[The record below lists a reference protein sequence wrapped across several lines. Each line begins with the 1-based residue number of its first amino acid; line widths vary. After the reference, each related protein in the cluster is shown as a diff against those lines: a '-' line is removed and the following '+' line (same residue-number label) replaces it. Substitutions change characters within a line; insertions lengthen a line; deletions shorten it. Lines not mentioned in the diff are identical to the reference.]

1 MRNLWDDKEADKF
14 SSDDLNLRVYSSR
27 LLGQNPAL
35 VLHGGGNT
43 SMKGIHKNIFSEPV
57 ETLFIKG
64 SGWDLISI
72 QKEGFA
78 PVRLNQLRKLA
89 ELSSLSD
96 SEMVREQKLATLN
109 PSAPNPSVEA
119 ILHALIPNKFVD
131 HTHADAVLSVT
142 NTPNGK
148 KKINEIYGSDILIVP
163 YVMPGF
169 ILAKKV
175 SSLTKNIDW
184 EKLKGMILMNHGV
197 FSFGDSAK
205 ESYTR
210 MISIVSKAENYLKKK
225 NAWKKYAKHKN
236 NPDPLALS
244 KIRCFA
250 SRMTGGAVIAKLNS
264 SPEACGFSKLKNS
277 KSLSRSG
284 TLTPDHVIRTKP
296 FAWIIEK
303 DLEKSSE
310 SFIKKYENYFSKNN
324 NNGLSKLDN
333 GPKWALWP
341 NVGVL
346 SFGRTNKDANIVKD
360 INNHTI
366 RAMQES
372 ESLHKWKPL
381 PENKLFEIEYWEL
394 EQAKLKNEKIKLP
407 FQGQIALVTGA
418 ASGIGL
424 SCAKSLLDHGCV
436 VAGIDKNPNIL
447 STYEENKNFSGF
459 KCDVTNSS
467 QVKSTIKKIVL
478 KYGGLDK
485 LISNAGVFPESINL
499 ASIPEKKWKQDLESN
514 LTSHHHILK
523 HSIPFLKNGIDS
535 AVVFVGTRNVGAPGP
550 GAGTYSIAKSGL
562 TQMAR
567 LAAIELAPLNIRVNI
582 VHPDCVY
589 DTEIWTEKVLN
600 ERSKQYGITIEE
612 YISRNLL
619 KKPVSS
625 KNVAEAVRFLIG
637 ESSSK
642 TTGAQIPVDGGNDR
656 II

>member
-1 MRNLWDDKEADKF
+1 MKNLWNDKEAKKF

-43 SMKGIHKNIFSEPV
+43 SVKGVYNNIFSEPI
-57 ETLFIKG
+57 ETLYIKG

-78 PVRLNQLRKLA
+78 PVRIDNLRKLA
-89 ELSSLSD
+89 ELPSLSD

-131 HTHADAVLSVT
+131 HTHADAVLSIT
-142 NTPNGK
+142 NTPNGRE
-148 KKINEIYGSDILIVP
+148 KINEIYGSDILIVP

-169 ILAKKV
+169 ILAKKIN
-175 SSLTKNIDW
+175 SLTENINW
-184 EKLKGMILMNHGV
+184 GKLKGMILMNHGV

-210 MISIVSKAENYLKKK
+210 MISIVSNAENYLKKK
-225 NAWKKYAKHKN
+225 KAWRQYAKHRN
-236 NPDPLALS
+236 NPNPLTLS
-244 KIRCFA
+244 KIRNFA
-250 SRMTGGAVIAKLNS
+250 SKMTGSAVIVKLNS
-264 SPEACGFSKLKNS
+264 SIEACGFSKLKNS
-277 KSLSRSG
+277 KSLGHSG

-296 FAWIIEK
+296 FAWTIEK
-303 DLEKSSE
+303 DLEKSSKN
-310 SFIKKYENYFSKNN
+310 FIKKYEDYFSKNN
-324 NNGLSKLDN
+324 KNGLSKLDN
-333 GPKWALWP
+333 GPKWAIWP
-341 NVGVL
+341 DVGVV
-346 SFGRTNKDANIVKD
+346 SFGKTNKDANIVKD

-381 PENKLFEIEYWEL
+381 PKNKLFEIEYWEL
-394 EQAKLKNEKIKLP
+394 EQAKLKSQKTNLP
-407 FQGQIALVTGA
+407 FQGQIAMVTGA

-424 SCAKSLLDHGCV
+424 SCAKALLDHGCA
-436 VAGIDKNPNIL
+436 VAGLDRNPKILNI
-447 STYEENKNFSGF
+447 YKENDNFSGF
-459 KCDVTNSS
+459 KCDVTNSN
-467 QVKSTIKKIVL
+467 QVKSTIEKIVL
-478 KYGGLDK
+478 QYGGLDK

-499 ASIPEKKWKQDLESN
+499 ASISEKKWKEDLESN

-535 AVVFVGTRNVGAPGP
+535 SVVFVGTRNVGAPGP
-550 GAGTYSIAKSGL
+550 GAGTYTIAKSGL

-589 DTEIWTEKVLN
+589 DTEIWSEKILS
-600 ERSKQYGITIEE
+600 ERSRQYGITIEE

-619 KKPVSS
+619 KKPVSA
-625 KNVAEAVRFLIG
+625 KNVADMVRFLIG
-637 ESSSK
+637 KSSSK